1 MANELTKAISQVQ
14 KAVVV
19 PKSKYNEYGGFYY
32 RSFEDIVEALKVPCE
47 EAGIGYY
54 MEDEAVQ
61 VGDRY
66 YIKATVH
73 VYLLDGEEEKTATGY
88 ARETE
93 SKKGSDTAQITG
105 MASSYARKYALCGM
119 FAIDGSS
126 DPDATKHKNET
137 PQSGPFIARCRSCG
151 TRYQFP
157 DQASYDQFVQS
168 ASCCPSPLW
177 EIE

>member
-1 MANELTKAISQVQ
+1 MANELMQAISNVQ
-14 KAVVV
+14 KAVVA

-32 RSFEDIVEALKVPCE
+32 RSFEDIVEALKKPCE

-61 VGDRY
+61 IGDRY

-73 VYLLDGEEEKTATGY
+73 VYPLDGEGEATATGY
-88 ARETE
+88 AREVE
-93 SKKGSDTAQITG
+93 QKKGSDAAQITG

-119 FAIDGSS
+119 FAIDGNS
-126 DPDATKHKNET
+126 DPDSMNQKSET
-137 PQSGPFIARCRSCG
+137 PQTGPFVARCKSCG

-157 DQASYDQFVQS
+157 DKASYEQFI
-168 ASCCPSPLW
+168 AAPNCCPSPLW